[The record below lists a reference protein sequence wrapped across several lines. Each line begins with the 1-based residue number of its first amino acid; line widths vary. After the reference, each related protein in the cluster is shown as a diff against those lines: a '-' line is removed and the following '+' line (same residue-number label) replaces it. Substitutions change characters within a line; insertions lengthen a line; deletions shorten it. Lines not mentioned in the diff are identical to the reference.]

1 MSHKTAN
8 WVRKIAIA
16 IFGLAVAFTLL
27 GGLGNTCVAFNAEK
41 YGKAFEK
48 FISYKAEYQMMV
60 YIGVVTALVG
70 IVALWGMVK
79 GKRWAFLLGLLVLL
93 VGVAAAATQM
103 YYTST
108 IKDVS
113 FFKTPPTNMRLYTTL
128 LALVVLLVVR
138 LPRIWKWVDFSK
150 AGSSRSTG
158 PTAGLAACA
167 MGVLTITTPLWAGP
181 SHMMDGYNLVYVLEW
196 PLLLGGAAMILGG
209 LATLLLARE
218 NAPARLV
225 LGKLLSVRG

>member
-1 MSHKTAN
+1 MSEKTAN

-48 FISYKAEYQMMV
+48 FISYKSEYQMMV

-79 GKRWAFLLGLLVLL
+79 GKKWAFLLGLFVLL
-93 VGVAAAATQM
+93 IGAAAAVTQM

-108 IKDVS
+108 IKEVS
-113 FFKTPPTNMRLYTTL
+113 FFKTPPTNMRFYTTV

-138 LPRIWKWVDFSK
+138 LPGIWKWVDFTK

-158 PTAGLAACA
+158 PTAGVAACV
-167 MGVLTITTPLWAGP
+167 MGFLTITTPLWAGP

-196 PLLLGGAAMILGG
+196 PLLIGGCAMIVGG
-209 LATLLLARE
+209 LAAVLLARE
-218 NAPARLV
+218 EAPVRRVIGRLW
-225 LGKLLSVRG
+225 REHA